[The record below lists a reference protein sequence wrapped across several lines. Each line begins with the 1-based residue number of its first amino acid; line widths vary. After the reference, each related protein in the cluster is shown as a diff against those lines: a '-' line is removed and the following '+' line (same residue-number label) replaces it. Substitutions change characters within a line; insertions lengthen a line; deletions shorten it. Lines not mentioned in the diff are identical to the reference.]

1 MFKVLS
7 GDCREVMAELEA
19 ESVDSVVCD
28 PPYELGFMG
37 KSWDA
42 SGVAF
47 DPETWRHA
55 LRVLKPGGH
64 LLAFS
69 GSRTYHRMACAI
81 EDAGF
86 EIRDQIMWVYGSGF
100 PKSHDVSKAID
111 REAGAEREVVGQ
123 KIYAD
128 GSGRIESWP
137 GGENGND
144 GWKSPGRP
152 VGEDRDQRNVTA
164 PATDAAR
171 TWSGWGTALKP
182 AHEPIVVARKPFKG
196 TVAANVLA
204 HGTAALNI
212 DGCRVVIDPN
222 DPNIIHTESR
232 GGTATKFTGT
242 AFNNGKAGGELGRGP
257 TLQHPSGRW
266 PANFIHD
273 GSDEVLRLF
282 PETAPSKA
290 AQRGAVKIFEQGE
303 GQWIGVSTDR
313 GHDDAGG
320 SAARFFYC
328 PKASKRDREDGLD
341 DHDDRILN
349 RTNPGGIE
357 NDPKWA
363 PRVRKNNH
371 PTVKPTDLMRYLCRL
386 VTPPGG
392 LVLDPFTGSGSTGRG
407 AVLEGFR
414 FLGIEMDPGYREIA
428 IARIESVERSS
439 AHGPS

>member
-1 MFKVLS
+1 MVKILQ
-7 GDCREVMAELEA
+7 GECREVMFTLEA
-19 ESVDSVVCD
+19 ESVDAIVTD
-28 PPYELGFMG
+28 PPYELGFMN

-111 REAGAEREVVGQ
+111 REAGAEREVVGS
-123 KIYAD
+123 KF
-128 GSGRIESWP
+128 GMP
-137 GGENGND
+137 GY
-144 GWKSPGRP
+144 SLAP
-152 VGEDRDQRNVTA
+152 DRGRNVGAGHDGTLSNPHAECAITA

-196 TVAANVLA
+196 TVAQNVLA
-204 HGTAALNI
+204 HGTGALNI
-212 DGCRVVIDPN
+212 DGCRVGTDGATTRSEQAPYA
-222 DPNIIHTESR
+222 ESGWR
-232 GGTATKFTGT
+232 TGH
-242 AFNNGKAGGELGRGP
+242 KVE
-257 TLQHPSGRW
+257 TLNAGRW

-282 PETAPSKA
+282 PETASGYLN
-290 AQRGAVKIFEQGE
+290 RGNITAENGIYGRRPKGLKGE
-303 GQWIGVSTDR
+303 YESSS
-313 GHDDAGG
+313 G

-328 PKASKRDREDGLD
+328 AKASKRDREDGLAGFQAV
-341 DHDDRILN
+341 
-349 RTNPGGIE
+349 RTGGMQATADGSMLTGSGNE
-357 NDPKWA
+357 RTTTRANH
-363 PRVRKNNH
+363 H
-371 PTVKPTDLMRYLCRL
+371 PTVKPTELMRYLCRL

-414 FLGIEMDPGYREIA
+414 FLGIEMDPGYMDLA
-428 IARIESVERSS
+428 IARIESAERSS

>member
-1 MFKVLS
+1 MFKILQ
-7 GDCREVMAELEA
+7 GDCREVMFTLEA
-19 ESVDSVVCD
+19 ESVDAIVTD
-28 PPYELGFMG
+28 PPYELGFMN

-111 REAGAEREVVGQ
+111 REAGAEREVVGS
-123 KIYAD
+123 KF
-128 GSGRIESWP
+128 GMP
-137 GGENGND
+137 GY
-144 GWKSPGRP
+144 SLAP
-152 VGEDRDQRNVTA
+152 DRGRNVGAGHDGTLSNPHAECAITA

-196 TVAANVLA
+196 TVAQNVLA
-204 HGTAALNI
+204 HGTGALNI
-212 DGCRVVIDPN
+212 DGCRVGTDGATTRSEQAPYA
-222 DPNIIHTESR
+222 ESGWR
-232 GGTATKFTGT
+232 TGH
-242 AFNNGKAGGELGRGP
+242 KVE
-257 TLQHPSGRW
+257 TLNAGRW

-282 PETAPSKA
+282 PETASGYLN
-290 AQRGAVKIFEQGE
+290 RGNITAENGIYGRRPKGLKGE
-303 GQWIGVSTDR
+303 YESSS
-313 GHDDAGG
+313 G

-328 PKASKRDREDGLD
+328 AKASKRDREDGLAGFQAV
-341 DHDDRILN
+341 
-349 RTNPGGIE
+349 RTGGMQATADGSMLTGSGNE
-357 NDPKWA
+357 RTTTRANH
-363 PRVRKNNH
+363 H
-371 PTVKPTDLMRYLCRL
+371 PTVKPTELMRYLCRL

-414 FLGIEMDPGYREIA
+414 FLGIEMDPGYMDLA
-428 IARIESVERSS
+428 IARIESAERSS